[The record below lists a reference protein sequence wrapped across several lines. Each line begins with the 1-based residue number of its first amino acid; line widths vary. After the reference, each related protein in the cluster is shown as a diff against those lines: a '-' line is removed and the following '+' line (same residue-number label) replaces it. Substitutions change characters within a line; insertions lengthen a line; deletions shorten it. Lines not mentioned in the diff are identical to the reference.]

1 MRKFLLAIVAALV
14 SCGLLLP
21 SPSQAGGKGCVVNQG
36 SADVQV
42 KIKGLDNGY
51 LGNRLVA
58 AQGSVCYGLDEGSY
72 ELSRI
77 YGMVVRTQ
85 TFSVGREPIQT
96 EYRLGSEPL
105 FWLVVLAP

>member
-1 MRKFLLAIVAALV
+1 MRACLFALLAAVLF
-14 SCGLLLP
+14 CGLFP
-21 SPSQAGGKGCVVNQG
+21 SRSLAGGKGCVVNLG
-36 SADVQV
+36 AYEVQV

-51 LGNRLVA
+51 LGSRLIA
-58 AQGSVCYGLDEGSY
+58 AQGSVCYGLDEGGY

-85 TFSVGREPIQT
+85 TFAVGREPIQT

-105 FWLVVLAP
+105 YWLVVLTP

>member
-1 MRKFLLAIVAALV
+1 M
-14 SCGLLLP
+14 
-21 SPSQAGGKGCVVNQG
+21 VNQG
-36 SADVQV
+36 ATDVQV

-51 LGNRLVA
+51 LGSRLIA
-58 AQGSVCYGLDEGSY
+58 ALGSVCYGLDEGSY

-85 TFSVGREPIQT
+85 TFTVGREPIRT
-96 EYRLGSEPL
+96 EYTLGSEPL